1 MINDQIVQ
9 KTDKKKKEVKFSPDV
24 QEIGDDQVQ
33 DLDQDLDDKKTHVD
47 LSDADELKY
56 LEELEKFEQ
65 HEKQQHDKNDH
76 EYVEKYSNNYSNNH
90 DDEKVNNDET
100 DAHHQS
106 HNNSTGTNINPETML
121 EMLDKFLQIYNS
133 KHNAIGSIFEGVD
146 LKDPIATNDRMEM
159 FYEYIQEYQLL
170 YEENPSYIDVYEPN
184 VTIENSDS
192 NDVYALIS
200 ADGSKITYL
209 SLSFISLL
217 LIGIKSTHHLGKN
230 WSIIKL

>member
-1 MINDQIVQ
+1 
-9 KTDKKKKEVKFSPDV
+9 
-24 QEIGDDQVQ
+24 
-33 DLDQDLDDKKTHVD
+33 
-47 LSDADELKY
+47 
-56 LEELEKFEQ
+56 
-65 HEKQQHDKNDH
+65 
-76 EYVEKYSNNYSNNH
+76 
-90 DDEKVNNDET
+90 
-100 DAHHQS
+100 
-106 HNNSTGTNINPETML
+106 
-121 EMLDKFLQIYNS
+121 MLDKFLQIYNS